1 MPKQSTKTDVI
12 ADLQLRAAFAQARQL
27 AKDGR
32 VAEAAVLC
40 QRVLRADTR
49 HSGALHLMGK
59 LALRTGATE
68 IAVGSLQRAS
78 VQAPRS
84 AAILRDLGDALNAGG
99 RYPEAISAY
108 RKALTLAP
116 KDAAAF
122 VALADAQLDSG
133 NAADALRSYRKALSL
148 DRTHSR
154 AAHMV
159 AALSGDQSDPLAAGY
174 VPALF
179 DQYAEIFDTHL
190 AQTLDYHVPERL
202 REAVGRYLPATGRFA
217 TALDLGCGTGL
228 VATALADVV
237 DAIDGV
243 DIARKMIEIAGAK
256 GHYRALAAGDLVEMM
271 VQRPYFSG
279 PYELVT
285 AADVF
290 IYVGALEAVFA
301 AVKKV
306 LRPGGLFAFS
316 IEDAGGA
323 GVAIRSS
330 GRFAHGRAYITGLG
344 ADCGFAILEDSQI
357 PIRQEHH
364 VPISGRLFVLR
375 GS

>member
-1 MPKQSTKTDVI
+1 MAKRSARTDVI
-12 ADLQLRAAFAQARQL
+12 ADLQLRAAFAQAQQL
-27 AKDGR
+27 AKDGKL
-32 VAEAAVLC
+32 ADAAALC
-40 QRVLRADTR
+40 QRILRTDAR
-49 HSGALHLMGK
+49 HFGALRLMGK
-59 LALRTGATE
+59 LALQTGATE
-68 IAVGSLQRAS
+68 IAVGSLQRAL

-84 AAILRDLGDALNAGG
+84 PAILCDLGDALSAMG
-99 RYPEAISAY
+99 RNPEAISAY

-116 KDAAAF
+116 KDAAAIMG
-122 VALADAQLDSG
+122 LADAQLDGG
-133 NAADALRSYRKALSL
+133 NPADALRSYRTALSI

-159 AALSGDQSDPLAAGY
+159 AALSGDQSDSAAGY

-202 REAVGRYLPATGRFA
+202 REAVGSYLPAAGRFSA
-217 TALDLGCGTGL
+217 ALDLGCGTGL
-228 VATALADVV
+228 VATALGDVV
-237 DAIDGV
+237 DAIDGI
-243 DIARKMIEIAGAK
+243 DIAPKMVEAVNAK
-256 GHYRALAAGDLVEMM
+256 GRYRTLAAGDLVDELIEN
-271 VQRPYFSG
+271 PDLSG

-290 IYVGALEAVFA
+290 IYVGPLEAVFA

-316 IEDAGGA
+316 VEDAGGE

-330 GRFAHGRAYITGLG
+330 GRFAQGRAYIAGL
-344 ADCGFAILEDSQI
+344 AVASGFIVLEDSEI
-357 PIRQEHH
+357 PIRQEHN

-375 GS
+375 SS